1 MARKRANRETSDSAK
16 EPNQRQRRHKR
27 GEGPVYQRASDGLWV
42 AVLGHGVVGG
52 KRRRTAFYAKKS
64 RGRSPGST
72 GCSLVRGDANF
83 DANWERQSET
93 VRTNQRQVAAYG

>member
-52 KRRRTAFYAKKS
+52 KRRRTAFYAKKVA
-64 RGRSPGST
+64 G
-72 GCSLVRGDANF
+72 A
-83 DANWERQSET
+83 RQA
-93 VRTNQRQVAAYG
+93 RPAARWCGVMPILMPIG